1 MMERKVNML
10 LVTFLICIFIVS
22 LLFVHKSPAEV
33 PAKFT
38 ERARIIINYAN
49 EEAIRLNHDKIDTEH
64 LLLGLVH
71 EGQGIAARALE
82 ELGVSLER
90 LETSIKSMIKEKGGK
105 AKLPTQSLAF
115 TRAANKVLQ
124 YAMEEA
130 QKLEYDQV
138 ATEHI
143 LLGLVREEEGVANQV
158 LHNLGLTQEKI
169 YETVLNLL
177 GAGAFQPAPET
188 VKSKKN
194 SKPDGICCSRPKLGF
209 YFTMTCGKK

>member
-1 MMERKVNML
+1 MRWIKAQSWDGNIRLAVRRPKRYYQMIERKDNML
-10 LVTFLICIFIVS
+10 LVTFLICIFTVS
-22 LLFVHKSPAEV
+22 LLLAHKSPAEV

-90 LETSIKSMIKEKGGK
+90 LETSIKSMIKEKRGK

-115 TRAANKVLQ
+115 TRAASKVLQ
-124 YAMEEA
+124 Y
-130 QKLEYDQV
+130 DPS
-138 ATEHI
+138 
-143 LLGLVREEEGVANQV
+143 R
-158 LHNLGLTQEKI
+158 LTW
-169 YETVLNLL
+169 
-177 GAGAFQPAPET
+177 
-188 VKSKKN
+188 
-194 SKPDGICCSRPKLGF
+194 
-209 YFTMTCGKK
+209 